1 MSSTKYQGTHEA
13 PEFYF
18 YTHNFKKNLN
28 RFGPNLVLKKKKCCS
43 GTANVSAKFQSTA
56 NFYSWA
62 GRSLKRS
69 CQNIMICISFLFLWC
84 YNFIYWKYQSNKK
97 ARRNSISSQKNTK
110 DLVECY
116 WNTSTEIWD
125 NILETWQVTWGT
137 LNTDLEKRHYKVI
150 NRRIWIQKMCCRIFV
165 QSDPFSFTQ
174 SHTHTP
180 PT

>member
-1 MSSTKYQGTHEA
+1 MISSNPIGIRSMDINPHTQLDTLVPILLPVGTRGSIDLETLMFIFCNMSVAWLVS
-13 PEFYF
+13 FDVYF
-18 YTHNFKKNLN
+18 
-28 RFGPNLVLKKKKCCS
+28 
-43 GTANVSAKFQSTA
+43 
-56 NFYSWA
+56 
-62 GRSLKRS
+62 
-69 CQNIMICISFLFLWC
+69 MICISFLFLWC